1 MDYEI
6 TEICGRKQ
14 LLSRDDFIKRVLF
27 SSTNII
33 RDSEFEE
40 YNLMNKN
47 VMFFLNL
54 INESMSS
61 ISMLGSRNLCSSLL
75 GKMNNL
81 FEYNDNIKKQF
92 EGKVSTIPDHK
103 LKYVKDAIRTNHFLD
118 NKQISLN
125 QLTKI

>member
-54 INESMSS
+54 I
-61 ISMLGSRNLCSSLL
+61 
-75 GKMNNL
+75 
-81 FEYNDNIKKQF
+81 
-92 EGKVSTIPDHK
+92 V
-103 LKYVKDAIRTNHFLD
+103 
-118 NKQISLN
+118 
-125 QLTKI
+125 